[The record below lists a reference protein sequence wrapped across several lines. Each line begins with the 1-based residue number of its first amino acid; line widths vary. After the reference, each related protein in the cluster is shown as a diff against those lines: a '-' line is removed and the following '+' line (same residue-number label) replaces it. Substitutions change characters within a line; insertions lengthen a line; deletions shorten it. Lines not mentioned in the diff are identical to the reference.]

1 MRGVISSLVRSYAV
15 LTTLLSAY
23 FIALWFVVTQGPSA
37 SIDPAALV
45 RPVIALVA
53 LTAVVW
59 VLMFI
64 FRNLTVI
71 RGRVSV
77 DYYKAFRGA
86 EVPDDWVERPA
97 RTFMNLLEAPVL
109 FYVVCVLMLVMH
121 RSDAVQLQ
129 LAWIFVGVRVLHA
142 IIYIGFNHVPSR
154 LGAYVASCV
163 ALAVMWF
170 RFSANVI

>member
-1 MRGVISSLVRSYAV
+1 MSPSLARSYVV

-23 FIALWFVVTQGPSA
+23 FVALWWVVTRGSSA
-37 SIDPAALV
+37 SVDPAALV

-59 VLMFI
+59 ILMFV

-77 DYYKAFRGA
+77 DYYKAFRGPEA
-86 EVPDDWVERPA
+86 PDDWVERPA
-97 RTFMNLLEAPVL
+97 RTFMNLLETPVL
-109 FYVVCVLMLVMH
+109 FYVGCVLMLVMH
-121 RSDAVQLQ
+121 RCDAAQLQ
-129 LAWIFVGVRVLHA
+129 LAWIFVGVRALHA

-170 RFSANVI
+170 RFSAQVL